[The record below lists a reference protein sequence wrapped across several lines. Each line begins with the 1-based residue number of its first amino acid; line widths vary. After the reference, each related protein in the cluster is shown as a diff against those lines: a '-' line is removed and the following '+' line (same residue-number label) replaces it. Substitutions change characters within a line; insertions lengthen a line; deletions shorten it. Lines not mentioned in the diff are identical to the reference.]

1 MLDLERILKQDR
13 LLRAL
18 SGLNRK
24 AFDALLPS
32 FAQAYWQSLNP
43 PGRQRQ
49 RVLGGGR
56 KATLQTMEDKLFY
69 SLFYCKCYPTFDL
82 ASVLFHFDRSQAH
95 EWTHRLLPVLET
107 ALGQKLALPERKLR
121 SVEEFVERFPSVKR
135 VMIDGTERPIQRPQD
150 NERQKEHYS
159 GKKRR
164 TTRKHL
170 AVVDERKR
178 VLVLSKAREGKVH
191 DKRLLDEEAIAAAIP
206 DAIAIEV
213 DLGFQGLQNEYVNIR
228 IGHKKP
234 RGGELMPQQK
244 AENKALSRERVVCEN
259 AFAGVKRYNAVAT
272 VYRNRVTDFDD
283 RLMLIAAGLWNFYLD
298 AG

>member
-13 LLRAL
+13 LLRAMT
-18 SGLNRK
+18 GLNRK
-24 AFDALLPS
+24 AFNELLPS
-32 FAQAYWQSLNP
+32 FAQAYGQSLNTP
-43 PGRQRQ
+43 VRPRQRA
-49 RVLGGGR
+49 LGGGR
-56 KATLQTMEDKLFY
+56 KATLETMADKLFY

-95 EWTHRLLPVLET
+95 EWAHRLLPILET
-107 ALGQKLALPERKLR
+107 ALGQKLTLPERKLR

-135 VMIDGTERPIQRPQD
+135 VMMDGTERPIQRPQD
-150 NERQKEHYS
+150 KERRKEHYS

-170 AVVDERKR
+170 AAVDERKR

-191 DKRLLDEEAIAAAIP
+191 DKRLLDEEGIADAIP
-206 DAIAIEV
+206 DAIPIEV

-234 RGGELMPQQK
+234 RGGELTPEQK
-244 AENKALSRERVVCEN
+244 TENKALSRERVLCEN
-259 AFAGVKRYNAVAT
+259 AFAGVKRYNAVAA
-272 VYRNRVTDFDD
+272 VYRNRVTNFDD
-283 RLMLIAAGLWNFYLD
+283 RLLND
-298 AG
+298 N

>member
-1 MLDLERILKQDR
+1 
-13 LLRAL
+13 
-18 SGLNRK
+18 
-24 AFDALLPS
+24 
-32 FAQAYWQSLNP
+32 
-43 PGRQRQ
+43 
-49 RVLGGGR
+49 
-56 KATLQTMEDKLFY
+56 
-69 SLFYCKCYPTFDL
+69 
-82 ASVLFHFDRSQAH
+82 
-95 EWTHRLLPVLET
+95 
-107 ALGQKLALPERKLR
+107 
-121 SVEEFVERFPSVKR
+121 
-135 VMIDGTERPIQRPQD
+135 
-150 NERQKEHYS
+150 
-159 GKKRR
+159 
-164 TTRKHL
+164 
-170 AVVDERKR
+170 VVDERKR